1 MGRRSWSLAA
11 ILLILVLLLSGCGLL
26 DQAKDSLQSAVESI
40 RQAED
45 LSASGSYEKAL
56 ELYEKALSAY
66 EKYKSEDKFRIGK
79 ICDDIGRLY
88 VKLDRAKEAVPYFRR
103 AVEILKEALGPD
115 HPDTQ
120 AAQENLSAAEAA
132 AGE

>member
-1 MGRRSWSLAA
+1 MGRKPWSLAA
-11 ILLILVLLLSGCGLL
+11 ILLVLVLLLSGCGLL
-26 DQAKDSLQSAVESI
+26 DQAKDGLQSAVESVQ
-40 RQAED
+40 QAEEHIK
-45 LSASGSYEKAL
+45 SGSYDKAL

-66 EKYKSEDKFRIGK
+66 EEFKSEDKLQIGK
-79 ICDDIGRLY
+79 ICDDIGKMY

-115 HPDTQ
+115 HPETQ
-120 AAQENLSAAEAA
+120 AARENLSAAEAA